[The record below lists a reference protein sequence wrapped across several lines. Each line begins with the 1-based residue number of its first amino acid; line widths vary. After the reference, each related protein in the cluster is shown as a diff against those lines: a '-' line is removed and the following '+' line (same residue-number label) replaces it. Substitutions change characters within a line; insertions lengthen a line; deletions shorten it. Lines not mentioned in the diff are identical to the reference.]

1 LFQNQPNPFKEETL
15 IGFYLPEASFATLTL
30 MDASGR
36 VLKTIEG
43 GFTQGYNEVTLGKS
57 EIGVLDGV
65 IFYRMETRTDTA
77 VKKMLL
83 IRN

>member
-1 LFQNQPNPFKEETL
+1 
-15 IGFYLPEASFATLTL
+15 